1 MHYFIDAMRT
11 VFIRGGT
18 FANVAHQV
26 LALLGIGLFMAAWA
40 VQSYKK
46 NN

>member
-1 MHYFIDAMRT
+1 MHYFIDAIRT
-11 VFIRGGT
+11 VFIRGGGLRD
-18 FANVAHQV
+18 VAHQV
-26 LALLGIGLFMAAWA
+26 MGLLAIGLFMAAWA